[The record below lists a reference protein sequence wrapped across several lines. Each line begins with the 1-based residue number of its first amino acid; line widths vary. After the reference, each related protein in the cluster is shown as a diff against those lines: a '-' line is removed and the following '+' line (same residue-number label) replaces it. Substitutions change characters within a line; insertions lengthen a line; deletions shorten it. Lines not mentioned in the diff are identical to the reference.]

1 MSRVIEQLRARRPA
15 TATLVGAALVIAG
28 FLLASV
34 SWWFFI
40 LAGAGACGPGLLRE
54 LGVLKDKDE
63 FQRRAA
69 HRAGYHA
76 FLATGFFGFVLV
88 ALVRATT
95 GELKNP
101 AELTTLMLAM
111 LWLTWLLSSLLTYW
125 GARKASTRLLLG
137 FGAAWLA
144 FALADAGPR
153 PLGWLMASLP
163 ALPFFALAAL
173 AWRWPRVAGALM
185 VLIAAAMYWFFGY
198 WSNDRM
204 GGLIVNTGVALL
216 LCGPLLGCGTALL
229 SLRREDAPAGAH

>member
-1 MSRVIEQLRARRPA
+1 MSRVIEQLQLRRPA
-15 TATLVGAALVIAG
+15 TATLAGAVLVVAG
-28 FLLASV
+28 FLLAGV

-40 LAGAGACGPGLLRE
+40 LSGAGACGPGILRE

-88 ALVRATT
+88 ALVRVTKS
-95 GELKNP
+95 ELKNP
-101 AELTTLMLAM
+101 AELATLMLAM
-111 LWLTWLLSSLLTYW
+111 LWLTWLLSSLMTFW

-144 FALADAGPR
+144 FALADAGRQPI
-153 PLGWLMASLP
+153 GWLMASLP
-163 ALPFFALAAL
+163 ALPFFALALL
-173 AWRWPRVAGALM
+173 AWRLPRLAGALM
-185 VLIAAAMYWFFGY
+185 VVVATAMYLFMGY
-198 WSNDRM
+198 HRNDHM

-229 SLRREDAPAGAH
+229 SMRREDADAA